1 MRALTSIALLSI
13 ASAGA
18 FSRASKDSIARRLG
32 QCVSCRS
39 KYLSQEESMSSATKL
54 QGPYS
59 VHPGVAQ
66 IKKWVEEMPKKTG
79 RSLDEWIA
87 LTKKS
92 GPSTEKERIAWL
104 KNEHKLGT
112 NSA

>member
-1 MRALTSIALLSI
+1 MA
-13 ASAGA
+13 
-18 FSRASKDSIARRLG
+18 
-32 QCVSCRS
+32 
-39 KYLSQEESMSSATKL
+39 SATKL

-66 IKKWVEEMPKKTG
+66 IKKWVEELPEKTG

-92 GPSTEKERIAWL
+92 GPSSEKERIAWL
-104 KNEHKLGT
+104 KTEHRLGT
-112 NSA
+112 NSAAWIAGRLEGKNTEEDSPEAYLKTAAEWVDVQYSGARWALR